1 MIIHS
6 FDDVLRAPKSIH
18 SVELTPGG
26 KTKVPLWRPV
36 PWIGFLY
43 FVVVELF
50 FVVATHV
57 PVLDVASESFAPLV
71 YYVALPVG
79 VVWLALHV
87 ELDGRLPHLWALSYL
102 LYLRRPKRTLAGRPV
117 DPVATRTDYS
127 GRVRVWWDLHAPR
140 LQHGWVVGGRFST
153 TVPARFTH
161 ALWHTRQVV
170 TSSEHGSIVVE
181 HAVEGRLQVRR

>member
-1 MIIHS
+1 MTIYS

-26 KTKVPLWRPV
+26 QTKIALWRPV

-43 FVVVELF
+43 FVVVELL

-57 PVLDVASESFAPLV
+57 PVLDVVSEVFAPLV
-71 YYVALPVG
+71 YYVAFPIG

-102 LYLRRPKRTLAGRPV
+102 LYLRRPKRTLAGRRV
-117 DPVATRTDYS
+117 DAAGTRTDYS

-140 LQHGWVVGGRFST
+140 LQHGWVVGGRVST

-161 ALWHTRQVV
+161 ALWHTHQVV
-170 TSSEHGSIVVE
+170 VADDERAPVVDHVVRE
-181 HAVEGRLQVRR
+181 RLQVRP